1 MKSLIVAF
9 VFAIGLMLALPDP
22 SSGSCSPPDQV
33 SFVVEQIAIAP
44 AIAFVQENTFVVEY
58 SQLAL
63 VPEFIEGQEKGGCT
77 IEKSLNTYL
86 GIGYSNKNVIV
97 KAPDFIEFCNY
108 DFRLYRPLMVYQSH
122 NLIQKNIAVVH
133 RFPRDGLTQV

>member
-44 AIAFVQENTFVVEY
+44 AIAFVQENTFVIEY
-58 SQLAL
+58 SQLAP
-63 VPEFIEGQEKGGCT
+63 VTSMVQEKGGWT